1 MSTLY
6 ENVAQSIMNQIEEG
20 KLRVGDGLPPE
31 AEYAAQLGISRTTLR
46 LAFQKLENQGVLERR
61 KRIGTKI
68 ISAKPKRLY
77 SMATTDLNELLNL
90 GRDTKLVLRG
100 TRNVRTEDMPELVGL
115 VSETGHWLEITG
127 VRFMTGEAEPFSVN
141 RVYVPA
147 RFAAIEPA
155 LKDVETSIFEAI
167 ETIFKVKV
175 GRIHQSVTARPC
187 PAPEAELLGLSE
199 HSATL
204 QVQAQLFTEE
214 DELLEV
220 SVATYHPDR
229 FKMNTDL
236 RIAPK

>member
-6 ENVAQSIMNQIEEG
+6 EKVARSIMDQIEDG
-20 KLRVGDGLPPE
+20 SLAVGDGLPPE

-46 LAFQKLENQGVLERR
+46 LAFDKLENQGVLERR

-68 ISAKPKRLY
+68 ISAKPKRPY

-90 GRDTKLVLRG
+90 GRDTRLVLSG
-100 TRNVRTEDMPELVGL
+100 TRTVRTEDVPELDGL
-115 VSETGHWLEITG
+115 TSETGHWLEVTG
-127 VRFMTGEAEPFSVN
+127 VRFMTGEADPFSVN

-167 ETIFKVKV
+167 ETIFDVKV

-187 PAPEAELLGLSE
+187 PATEARLLGLSL
-199 HSATL
+199 HDATL
-204 QVQAQLFTEE
+204 QIQAQLFTEQ
-214 DELLEV
+214 DALLEV
-220 SVATYHPDR
+220 SVATYHPER
-229 FKMNTDL
+229 FQLNTDL
-236 RIAPK
+236 RITP

>member
-6 ENVAQSIMNQIEEG
+6 EKVAQSIMDQIEEG
-20 KLRVGDGLPPE
+20 SLSVGDGLPPE
-31 AEYAAQLGISRTTLR
+31 ADYAAQLGISRTTLR
-46 LAFQKLENQGVLERR
+46 LAFEKLENQGVLERR

-68 ISAKPKRLY
+68 ISAAPKRRY
-77 SMATTDLNELLNL
+77 SMATTDLNDLLNL
-90 GRDTKLVLRG
+90 GRDTRLVLRG
-100 TRNVRTEDMPELVGL
+100 TRTVRTADIPELDGL

-127 VRFMTGEAEPFSVN
+127 VRFMKGETEPFSVN

-167 ETIFKVKV
+167 ETIFKVQV
-175 GRIHQSVTARPC
+175 GRIQQSVTARPC
-187 PAPEAELLGLSE
+187 PATEAQLLGLAE

-204 QVQAQLFTEE
+204 QIQAQLFTEE
-214 DELLEV
+214 DALLEV
-220 SVATYHPDR
+220 SLATYHPER
-229 FKMNTDL
+229 FQMNTDL